1 VPRSASVL
9 VDIFAANILP
19 VFLVAAVGFLL
30 ARFARVDV
38 RPLSRVTLHGLAPI
52 LIFQLLVT
60 SRISGADFG
69 RVALLCVI
77 VTAVRGLL
85 GGLAALSLKLDR
97 RTGLAL
103 LLVVMFS
110 NGGNY
115 GLPVTL
121 FAFGREALTFATV
134 YFVMGSVLTYTVGVA
149 VAASGRSAARQAI
162 AGAAR
167 IPAIYGALAA
177 GLVVATGAAIP
188 GALMKAIE
196 LLSDA
201 ALPVMM
207 LVLGMQLERVV
218 RPRHPLAVAAA
229 SVISLVVSPLLALA
243 AARALGLTGPALQ
256 ASLVQASMPA
266 AVVTTVIALE
276 YDLEPSFV
284 TSVVIVTT
292 VLSPFTLTLLIAWLQ
307 ATT

>member
-1 VPRSASVL
+1 MPRSASVL

-85 GGLAALSLKLDR
+85 GGLTALSLKLDR

-134 YFVMGSVLTYTVGVA
+134 
-149 VAASGRSAARQAI
+149 
-162 AGAAR
+162 AG
-167 IPAIYGALAA
+167 
-177 GLVVATGAAIP
+177 
-188 GALMKAIE
+188 
-196 LLSDA
+196 
-201 ALPVMM
+201 
-207 LVLGMQLERVV
+207 
-218 RPRHPLAVAAA
+218 
-229 SVISLVVSPLLALA
+229 
-243 AARALGLTGPALQ
+243 
-256 ASLVQASMPA
+256 
-266 AVVTTVIALE
+266 
-276 YDLEPSFV
+276 
-284 TSVVIVTT
+284 
-292 VLSPFTLTLLIAWLQ
+292 
-307 ATT
+307 